1 MPDLMPIQRLIIS
14 RANRASITVAV
25 MDTQKFLVAP
35 FLDPNIRSYTLVS
48 EALTIPLMETVYFCF
63 YEYLATQGL
72 SLSVCTDRMDC
83 FYRKDT
89 LLTGNTIDVREK
101 IQTTEC
107 WLGQE
112 NKKWNVR
119 CVKLPVG
126 TYELRV
132 IAENN
137 GENKGEIGF
146 LPIRLAHD
154 PAGQKM
160 IC

>member
-1 MPDLMPIQRLIIS
+1 M
-14 RANRASITVAV
+14 
-25 MDTQKFLVAP
+25 
-35 FLDPNIRSYTLVS
+35 
-48 EALTIPLMETVYFCF
+48 YFPHAF
-63 YEYLATQGL
+63 
-72 SLSVCTDRMDC
+72 
-83 FYRKDT
+83 
-89 LLTGNTIDVREK
+89 GNKPSKERIK
-101 IQTTEC
+101 
-107 WLGQE
+107 WFQE

>member
-1 MPDLMPIQRLIIS
+1 MSIFSDLSCNFWRSAGTNRWEIGSPGRLSNPLTGINQLPDT
-14 RANRASITVAV
+14 A
-25 MDTQKFLVAP
+25 QKFLVAP

-89 LLTGNTIDVREK
+89 LLTGNTID
-101 IQTTEC
+101 
-107 WLGQE
+107 
-112 NKKWNVR
+112 
-119 CVKLPVG
+119 
-126 TYELRV
+126 LRV
-132 IAENN
+132 IAENS